1 MSTVKGWPEWANWK
15 SVDKD
20 GIVTFWKI
28 KPVALESCFSYSNH
42 LVDFTVSETAKER
55 EILNQY
61 QLDNWPSGMLIKR
74 PKTKQEDYYGMDLI
88 ETEAMKK
95 AKSINKYNRLIKGQV
110 GASCV
115 VDVYDVLKAF
125 EVTNPATQHAIKKL
139 LASGQRGYKDKQQ
152 DLNEAIASL
161 KRAIELES
169 E

>member
-1 MSTVKGWPEWANWK
+1 
-15 SVDKD
+15 
-20 GIVTFWKI
+20 
-28 KPVALESCFSYSNH
+28 
-42 LVDFTVSETAKER
+42 VDFTVSETAKER

-74 PKTKQEDYYGMDLI
+74 PKAKQEDYYGMDLV

>member
-1 MSTVKGWPEWANWK
+1 MNSVKGWPEWANWR

-20 GIVTFWKI
+20 GTVVFWSHRPLIVNNRYVEQTI
-28 KPVALESCFSYSNH
+28 EFSKCS
-42 LVDFTVSETAKER
+42 LSTER
-55 EILNQY
+55 EFLNQY
-61 QLDNWPSGMLIKR
+61 QLDNWPNGMLTER
-74 PKTKQEDYYGMDLI
+74 PKPKQEDYYGMDLV

-95 AKSINKYNRLIKGQV
+95 AKSMNKYNRLIKGQV

-169 E
+169 EQ